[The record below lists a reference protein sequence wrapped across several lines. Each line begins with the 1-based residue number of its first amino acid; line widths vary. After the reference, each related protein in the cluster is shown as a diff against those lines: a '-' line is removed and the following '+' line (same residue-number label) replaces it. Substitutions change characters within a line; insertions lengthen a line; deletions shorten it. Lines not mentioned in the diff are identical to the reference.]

1 MLTSAQYDRLPNT
14 ARAIVDTDR
23 SIAAIVGRAV
33 VPIHVAKPGG
43 TLRELLA
50 DRRVLR
56 TAASNIWGRP
66 LRSDG
71 AALA

>member
-1 MLTSAQYDRLPNT
+1 MTPSQYDRLPGT

-43 TLRELLA
+43 ALRELLT

-56 TAASNIWGRP
+56 TAASNIWGKP

-71 AALA
+71 TALA